1 VTAHPSDTL
10 RFSVVVTTH
19 NRCAHLRAAVE
30 SLLAQDLTPKEFEII
45 LVDDGSTDGTA
56 DYLQS
61 LRCHD
66 NVRWLRIENSG
77 IPVARNA
84 GVALARGKILAFTDD
99 DCLVPQNWLIRIEDA
114 LRSSQ
119 AVAVGGTIRNKRQD
133 NLPARAYSEMNESL
147 RAQLNRNQEQPGF
160 LTTNNSAC
168 MASTFRMFHGFDER
182 FFHGA
187 EDREF
192 LARLQ
197 AAGEKVVFVDDIVVD
212 HYQSFQ
218 LTSFLFHMYRQGRGS
233 YLYYNVIRK
242 ESDLPREKGLVR
254 RIFTMIKTALPRHNV
269 IEGIKIASLIV
280 LAQASAAFG
289 YLSAAWEGITDLRKE
304 GAERGT
310 ASGLTSFLA
319 GTIASSIF
327 GFFSFVIIGN
337 ALSIAEFGLFTVA
350 FSFEAVLST
359 FCNAGLPVSVTRH
372 ASEYSKKNDKAGTA
386 SVLRSGLVLQVTLL
400 IILCAAIF
408 LISGFLTNRVFS
420 VALSPSLILAV
431 VVSAC
436 STALFNYVTSIYSV
450 HLRFYEL
457 ALLRTVVSVLRILA
471 VAIVAIFRETTAVNF
486 FWAFT
491 LPTWVGVA
499 IALLP
504 FYDAIKRQ
512 RAVHSRELGQIA
524 IYSGWQSVTG
534 ISRILTTHL
543 GPLILAIYSTDKEAG
558 AFGLGLALSFVF
570 AVIGGAIHA
579 YFMPIGARI
588 PSHNDIPEYIR
599 RTLRLGFPFML
610 LSLVIVA
617 FSGPLVRLIYGES
630 RQIAVPIF
638 ALLSAPTIIQMAF
651 TSVNNIFHYLFKPKY
666 ISYEVLVRLLL
677 FLSGSILLSGHG
689 ALGVA
694 AAYCAAGFI
703 SYTFSVVLLAR
714 ELKRIGI
721 RPQPLL
727 WLSFGFSGTQ

>member
-1 VTAHPSDTL
+1 MTAHPTDTP

-19 NRCAHLRAAVE
+19 NRCALLRRAVE
-30 SLLAQDLTPKEFEII
+30 SLLSQDLSPKEFEII
-45 LVDDGSTDGTA
+45 LVDDGSTDGTP

-61 LRCHD
+61 LQCHN
-66 NVRWLRIENSG
+66 NVRSARIENSG

-84 GVALARGKILAFTDD
+84 GVALARGRILAFTDD
-99 DCLVPQNWLIRIEDA
+99 DCLVPQNWLTRIEDA

-119 AVAVGGTIRNKRQD
+119 AVAVGGIIRNKRED
-133 NLPARAYSEMNESL
+133 NLLARVYSEMNESL
-147 RAQLNRNQEQPGF
+147 RTQLNRNAQHPGF
-160 LTTNNSAC
+160 LTTNNLAC
-168 MASTFRMFHGFDER
+168 LALTFRRFRGFDER

-192 LARLQ
+192 IARLQ

-212 HYQSFQ
+212 HYQSFT
-218 LTSFLFHMYRQGRGS
+218 LTSFIFHMYRQGRGS
-233 YLYYNVIRK
+233 YLYHNVISN
-242 ESDLPREKGLVR
+242 ESHLPREKGFVQR
-254 RIFTMIKTALPRHNV
+254 NFTMIEAAILKHGG
-269 IEGIKIASLIV
+269 IEGLKVALLILV
-280 LAQASAAFG
+280 AQLSATVG

-310 ASGLTSFLA
+310 ASGLASFLA

-372 ASEYSKKNDKAGTA
+372 ASEYSKKNDKAGSG
-386 SVLRSGLVLQVTLL
+386 SVLKSGLMLQVTLL
-400 IILCAAIF
+400 IILCAAMLLF
-408 LISGFLTNRVFS
+408 SGFLTNRVFS

-436 STALFNYVTSIYSV
+436 STALFNYVASIYSV
-450 HLRFYEL
+450 RLRFNEF
-457 ALLRTVVSVLRILA
+457 ALLRTIVSILRVLAIA
-471 VAIVAIFRETTAVNF
+471 TVAISGETSAVNF

-499 IALLP
+499 IASSP
-504 FYDAIKRQ
+504 FSDAIKRQ

-524 IYSGWQSVTG
+524 VYSGWQSVTG
-534 ISRILTTHL
+534 FSRILSTHL

-558 AFGLGLALSFVF
+558 AFGLGLTLSFVF
-570 AVIGGAIHA
+570 AVVGGALHA

-588 PSHNDIPEYIR
+588 SSHNEIPAYIR
-599 RTLRLGFPFML
+599 RTLRLGSPFML
-610 LSLVIVA
+610 LSLVLVA
-617 FSGPLVRLIYGES
+617 FSGPLIGLILGES
-630 RQIAVPIF
+630 RLIAVPIF
-638 ALLSAPTIIQMAF
+638 ALLSAPTIIQMAL

-666 ISYEVLVRLLL
+666 ITYEALTRLLL
-677 FLSGSILLSGHG
+677 FLTGSIMLSGHG

-703 SYTFSVVLLAR
+703 SYAFSVVLLAK
-714 ELKRIGI
+714 ELKRIDI
-721 RPQPLL
+721 RPHPLL
-727 WLSFGFSGTQ
+727 WVSFGFSRTH

>member
-1 VTAHPSDTL
+1 VTAHPPDTP

-19 NRCAHLRAAVE
+19 NRCALLPAAVE
-30 SLLAQDLTPKEFEII
+30 SLLAQDLSPNEFEII
-45 LVDDGSTDGTA
+45 LVDDGSTDGTPE
-56 DYLQS
+56 YLES

-66 NVRWLRIENSG
+66 NVQWIRIENSG

-84 GVALARGKILAFTDD
+84 GVALARGKIFAFTDD

-114 LRSSQ
+114 LRSNQ
-119 AVAVGGTIRNKRQD
+119 AVAVGGAIRNKRED
-133 NLPARAYSEMNESL
+133 NLLARVYSEMNESL
-147 RAQLNRNQEQPGF
+147 RAQLNRDHEQPRF
-160 LTTNNSAC
+160 LTTNNFAC
-168 MASTFRMFHGFDER
+168 LASTFRMFRGFDER

-197 AAGEKVVFVDDIVVD
+197 AAGEKVAFVDDIVVD

-218 LTSFLFHMYRQGRGS
+218 LTSFIFHMYCQGRGS
-233 YLYYNVIRK
+233 YLYHNVIRK
-242 ESDLPREKGLVR
+242 ESHLPREKGLVQ

-269 IEGIKIASLIV
+269 IEGLTIASLVV

-289 YLSAAWEGITDLRKE
+289 YLSAAWEGISDLRKE

-319 GTIASSIF
+319 GTVASSIF

-359 FCNAGLPVSVTRH
+359 LCNAGLPVSVTRH
-372 ASEYSKKNDKAGTA
+372 ASECSKKNDKAGCA
-386 SVLRSGLVLQVTLL
+386 SILKSGLMLQITLL
-400 IILCAAIF
+400 IILCAAMSV
-408 LISGFLTNRVFS
+408 LSRVLTDQVFS
-420 VALSPSLILAV
+420 VALPPLLILAV

-436 STALFNYVTSIYSV
+436 GTALFNYVTSIYSV
-450 HLRFYEL
+450 ELRFHEF
-457 ALLRTVVSVLRILA
+457 ALLRTVVSILRILTI
-471 VAIVAIFRETTAVNF
+471 AIVAIFKGATAVNL
-486 FWAFT
+486 FWAFI

-499 IALLP
+499 IASFP
-504 FYDAIKRQ
+504 FYDAVSKHGEV
-512 RAVHSRELGQIA
+512 RARKLGQIA
-524 IYSGWQSVTG
+524 VYSGWQSVTG
-534 ISRILTTHL
+534 VSRILTTHL

-558 AFGLGLALSFVF
+558 AFGLGLTLSFVF
-570 AVIGGAIHA
+570 AVVGGALHS
-579 YFMPIGARI
+579 YFMPVGARI
-588 PSHNDIPEYIR
+588 PSNSEISAYIR
-599 RTLRLGFPFML
+599 RTLRLASPFML

-617 FSGPLVRLIYGES
+617 FSGPLISLIYGKE
-630 RQIAVPIF
+630 RGIVVPIF
-638 ALLSAPTIIQMAF
+638 VMLSAPAIAHMAF
-651 TSVNNIFHYLFKPKY
+651 TSVNNIFHYLFKPEY
-666 ISYEVLVRLLL
+666 ISYETLLRLLL
-677 FLSGSILLSGHG
+677 FLGGAIVLADSG

-703 SYTFSVVLLAR
+703 SFAFSVILLAK

-727 WLSFGFSGTQ
+727 WMSFGFSKTH